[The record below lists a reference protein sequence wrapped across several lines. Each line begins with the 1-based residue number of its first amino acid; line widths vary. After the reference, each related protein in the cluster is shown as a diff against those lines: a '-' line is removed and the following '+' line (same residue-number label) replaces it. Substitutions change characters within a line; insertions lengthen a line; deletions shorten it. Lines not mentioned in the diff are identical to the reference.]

1 MPKCQTDKQWERRVR
16 ESAKAYA
23 AFSSYRDMGSDR
35 SLQKVAQSLS
45 KSLTLVKRWSSEHE
59 WVERARAYDND
70 LARAA
75 KAQAEKELKDMTAR
89 HIKIAMQLQTK
100 AVTALSQLPVAEM
113 SPKEILSFL
122 AEATKMERVNR
133 AEEAGVDPAAKSKG
147 TTGASAGA
155 SLADVILEA
164 YGKRRKPEDDV

>member
-1 MPKCQTDKQWERRVR
+1 MLKCQIDKQWERRVR

-133 AEEAGVDPAAKSKG
+133 AEEARVDPAAKPKG
-147 TTGASAGA
+147 KAQESE
-155 SLADVILEA
+155 SDNLFEA
-164 YGKRRKPEDDV
+164 IAEAVKK